1 MYMDKRDDYKQ
12 TIMNMEA
19 VLAKLLTLDHSMSE
33 QQLDMQIPQLLEQIG
48 EYTQSDRVYI
58 FDWVSLDRR
67 SYRNTFEWCKEGVNS
82 LQERMQKLS
91 VQTIPCWQKRF
102 EQGDSVLIA
111 NIDDGQNEMPFEYE
125 LLQMRGVHTAI
136 VVPVMSQNRLNGFM
150 GLDNPGTEFGPLAAK
165 LLQDAGTHI
174 SYIREHHRTTQ
185 KEHGQMKLLAQAF
198 EEAHK
203 AHVAKSE
210 FLSRMSHDIR
220 MPLNDIIG
228 MMDISERS
236 YEDVELMRANRM
248 KTTTETNYL
257 MKLLGDALAMCKLQD
272 GSAVLVQ
279 EEFYMADV
287 IAEMIAFT
295 QARGEGKKITVVSDV
310 AENIRYSRVYG
321 SPVHVR
327 LMLEKILT
335 NAIQYNRYEGMV
347 KFKARIAMENMSRV
361 VYEFTIEDSGVGM
374 ETEFIDHIFEPFVRE
389 SMDVRSSYQGTGL
402 GMTIAKSILDLMDGN
417 IRVESGKN
425 VGSTFTVTIPFEKVM
440 RDEFEGNMPKGT
452 AQPNVTNMRI
462 LLAED
467 NDINRDVVKFILEDA
482 GAKVHAVSDGYQTVE
497 AYLSAPENT
506 YDVILMDVMMP
517 NVDGLEAS
525 RIIRGQKRADAR
537 TIGIVA
543 LSVNVFAEDV
553 HRTRAAGMNEQ
564 LTKPLNTEKMLRTIA
579 RYRRC

>member
-1 MYMDKRDDYKQ
+1 MDKRDDYKQ

-19 VLAKLLTLDHSMSE
+19 VLAKVLTLDHSMSE
-33 QQLDMQIPQLLEQIG
+33 QQLDMQIPQLLEEIG

-58 FDWVSLDRR
+58 FDWASLDHRG
-67 SYRNTFEWCKEGVNS
+67 YRNTFEWCKEGVHS
-82 LQERMQKLS
+82 LQKRLQKLS
-91 VQTIPCWQKRF
+91 VQMIPCWQKRF
-102 EQGDSVLIA
+102 EQGDGVLIA
-111 NIDDGQNEMPFEYE
+111 SIDDVQNEMPFEYE
-125 LLQMRGVHTAI
+125 FLQMRGVHTAI
-136 VVPVMSQNRLNGFM
+136 AVPIMSQNRLNGFV
-150 GLDNPGTEFGPLAAK
+150 GLDNPEIEFGQFTTM
-165 LLQDAGTHI
+165 LLRDAGTHI

-228 MMDISERS
+228 MMDIGERS
-236 YEDVELMRANRM
+236 YEDVELMRATRV

-257 MKLLGDALAMCKLQD
+257 MKLLGDALEMCKLQD

-287 IAEMIAFT
+287 IAEMIAFA
-295 QARGEGKKITVVSDV
+295 QARGEGKKITVAADI

-321 SPVHVR
+321 SPIHVR
-327 LMLEKILT
+327 QMLEKILT
-335 NAIQYNRYEGMV
+335 NAIQYNHYEGMV
-347 KFKARIAMENMSRV
+347 KFKVRIVTQNVARV
-361 VYEFTIEDSGVGM
+361 VYEFTIEDNGVGM
-374 ETEFIDHIFEPFVRE
+374 ESEFIDHIFEPFVQE
-389 SMDVRSSYQGTGL
+389 AMDVRSSYQGTGL
-402 GMTIAKSILDLMDGN
+402 GMTITKSILDLMDGN
-417 IRVESGKN
+417 IRVESRKN
-425 VGSTFTVTIPFEKVM
+425 VGSTFTVTIPFEKVT
-440 RDEFEGNMPKGT
+440 RDEFEGNMQRET
-452 AQPNVTNMRI
+452 VQSNVTNMQI

-482 GAKVHAVSDGYQTVE
+482 GAKVHAVSDGYQAVE
-497 AYLSAPENT
+497 AYLGAPENT

-517 NVDGLEAS
+517 NIDGLEAT

-553 HRTRAAGMNEQ
+553 QRTRAAGMNEQ

>member
-1 MYMDKRDDYKQ
+1 MDKRDDYKQ

-19 VLAKLLTLDHSMSE
+19 VLAKVLTLDHSMSE
-33 QQLDMQIPQLLEQIG
+33 QQLDMQIPQLLEEIG

-58 FDWVSLDRR
+58 FDWASLDHRG
-67 SYRNTFEWCKEGVNS
+67 YRNTFEWCKEGVHS
-82 LQERMQKLS
+82 LQKRLQKLS
-91 VQTIPCWQKRF
+91 VQMIPCWQKRF
-102 EQGDSVLIA
+102 EQGDGVLIA
-111 NIDDGQNEMPFEYE
+111 NIDDVQNEMPFEYE
-125 LLQMRGVHTAI
+125 FLQMRGVHTAI
-136 VVPVMSQNRLNGFM
+136 AVPIMSQNRLNGFL
-150 GLDNPGTEFGPLAAK
+150 GLDNPETEFGQFTTM
-165 LLQDAGTHI
+165 LLRDAGTHI

-228 MMDISERS
+228 MMDVGERS
-236 YEDVELMRANRM
+236 YEDVELMRATRV

-257 MKLLGDALAMCKLQD
+257 MKLLGDALEMCKLQD

-287 IAEMIAFT
+287 IAEMIAFA
-295 QARGEGKKITVVSDV
+295 QARGEGKKITVATDI

-321 SPVHVR
+321 SPIHVR
-327 LMLEKILT
+327 QMLEKILT

-347 KFKARIAMENMSRV
+347 KFKVRIVMQNVARV
-361 VYEFTIEDSGVGM
+361 VYEFTIEDNGVGM
-374 ETEFIDHIFEPFVRE
+374 EPEFIDHIFEPFVQE
-389 SMDVRSSYQGTGL
+389 AMDVRSSYQGTGL
-402 GMTIAKSILDLMDGN
+402 GMTITKSILDLMDGN
-417 IRVESGKN
+417 IRVESRKN
-425 VGSTFTVTIPFEKVM
+425 VGSTFTVTIPFEKVT
-440 RDEFEGNMPKGT
+440 RDEFEGNMQRET
-452 AQPNVTNMRI
+452 VQSNVTNMQI

-482 GAKVHAVSDGYQTVE
+482 GAKVHAVSDGYQAVE
-497 AYLSAPENT
+497 AYLGAPENT

-517 NVDGLEAS
+517 NIDGLEAT

-543 LSVNVFAEDV
+543 LSVNVFAEDAQ
-553 HRTRAAGMNEQ
+553 RTRAAGMSEQ

>member
-1 MYMDKRDDYKQ
+1 MNKRDDYKQ
-12 TIMNMEA
+12 TIINVEA
-19 VLAKLLTLDHSMSE
+19 MLAKLLTLDHSMSE
-33 QQLDMQIPQLLEQIG
+33 KQLDMQIPQLLEEIG

-58 FDWVSLDRR
+58 FDWSSPDRR
-67 SYRNTFEWCKEGVNS
+67 SYRNTYEWCKEGVHS
-82 LQERMQKLS
+82 LQTRMQKLS
-91 VQTIPCWQKRF
+91 VQMIPCWQKRF
-102 EQGDSVLIA
+102 EQGDSVWIA
-111 NIDDGQNEMPFEYE
+111 NIDDVQNEMPFEYE

-136 VVPVMSQNRLNGFM
+136 VVPIMSQSRLNGFL
-150 GLDNPGTEFGPLAAK
+150 GLDNPETEFGELTTM
-165 LLQDAGTHI
+165 LLRDAGTHI

-236 YEDVELMRANRM
+236 YEDVELMRANRV

-257 MKLLGDALAMCKLQD
+257 MKLLGDALEMCKLQD

-287 IAEMIAFT
+287 IAEMIAFAK
-295 QARGEGKKITVVSDV
+295 ARGEGKKITIAADI

-321 SPVHVR
+321 SPIHVR
-327 LMLEKILT
+327 QMLEKILT
-335 NAIQYNRYEGMV
+335 NAIQYNHYEGMV
-347 KFKARIAMENMSRV
+347 KFKARIAMENVARV
-361 VYEFTIEDSGVGM
+361 VYEFTIEDNGVGM
-374 ETEFIDHIFEPFVRE
+374 EPEFIDHIFEPFVQE
-389 SMDVRSSYQGTGL
+389 AMDVRSSYQGTGL
-402 GMTIAKSILDLMDGN
+402 GMTITKSILDLMDGN
-417 IRVESGKN
+417 ICVESRKN
-425 VGSTFTVTIPFEKVM
+425 VGSTFTVTIPFEKVA
-440 RDEFEGNMPKGT
+440 RDEFEGNMQRET
-452 AQPNVTNMRI
+452 VQSNVTNMRI

-482 GAKVHAVSDGYQTVE
+482 GAKVHAVSDGYQAVE
-497 AYLSAPENT
+497 AYLDAPENT

-517 NVDGLEAS
+517 NIDGLEAT

-553 HRTRAAGMNEQ
+553 QRTGAAGMNEQ